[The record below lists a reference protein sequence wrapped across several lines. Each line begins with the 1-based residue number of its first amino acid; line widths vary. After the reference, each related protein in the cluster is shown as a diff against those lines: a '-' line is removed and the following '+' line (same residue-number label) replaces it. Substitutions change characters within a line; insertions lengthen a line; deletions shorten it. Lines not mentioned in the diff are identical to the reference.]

1 VVESVA
7 ARVAALL
14 ALLWFV
20 YDTAIPAWNGPSSDF
35 PNYYTAA
42 RLARA
47 REPLRLYYDWTWFQ
61 KRIDEAGFERQLG
74 GYVPQTPVA
83 MLPYVPL
90 AGMSPVAARRA
101 WVLLNCVFLVV
112 ALWMLSGLTGLG
124 MPELWLVAMAGYATL
139 RSNFVL
145 GQYYVFLL
153 FLLTAGVWLVL
164 RKREFAAGLW
174 WGAALALKLYGGP
187 LMVFALVKRRWR
199 LAGGMVLV
207 SVVMLAGAV
216 LWFGWRDVGYFGT
229 AVLPRALAGEIIDP
243 YHPANGAVTALL
255 RRTFVREADLNP
267 APLVES
273 PWAFAFLQ
281 SFFTL
286 AALALPAVSGVAI
299 TRRTLAWWMVA
310 ILVVSP
316 NLVSY
321 SYLLALLPTVL
332 LMSEMPRRRWVWPL
346 AAYLLLAGTFPWK
359 GALLVACFVAVGWE
373 AAWAL
378 KNVSGKPLP
387 RGRGSVTFLS
397 RARKQAV
404 FCLLVIVA
412 VALAFVTRQPVIRF
426 ARVGS
431 HPGQVY
437 LNRPAVSRAG
447 MVYET
452 MTRDRYAVPGVAFEG
467 NAFHPTMT
475 DSGVIYFE
483 GNGKIVRSDGAVV
496 VTGEEPA
503 ISRDGSKL
511 AFVSGGILYVR
522 EGGAVRRIGPGCD
535 PSFSANGRLLFVK
548 EGADRWSLAS
558 QSISDDGRTLV
569 FAARRGWNWQ
579 VWTRDLATGAERR
592 ITNGA
597 CNNDHPVWEPGSRAI
612 VVASDCSRG
621 FGMPAL
627 FRADLG
633 N

>member
-7 ARVAALL
+7 ARLAAIL

-42 RLARA
+42 RLAIA
-47 REPLRLYYDWTWFQ
+47 REPLHLFYDWTWFQ

-83 MLPYVPL
+83 MLPYIPL
-90 AGMSPVAARRA
+90 AGMSPLAARRV
-101 WVLLNCVFLVV
+101 WVALNCVFLGGT
-112 ALWMLSGLTGLG
+112 LWMLAPITGLG
-124 MPELWLVAMAGYATL
+124 IPELWLVAMAGYGTL
-139 RSNFVL
+139 RSNFAL

-153 FLLTAGVWLVL
+153 ALLTAGVWLIL
-164 RKREFAAGLW
+164 RKREFAGGLL

-199 LAGGMVLV
+199 LAGGMF
-207 SVVMLAGAV
+207 VVGAV
-216 LWFGWRDVGYFGT
+216 ALVGAVAWFGLRDVEYFGT
-229 AVLPRALAGEIIDP
+229 AVLPRALRGEIIDP

-273 PWAFAFLQ
+273 PFAFGFLR

-286 AALALPAVSGVAI
+286 SVLALPALSGAAI
-299 TRRTLAWWMVA
+299 TRRTLAWWMIA
-310 ILVVSP
+310 ILAVSP

-332 LMSEMPRRRWVWPL
+332 LMSEMPRRLWALPL
-346 AAYLLLAGTFPWK
+346 MAYLMLASPFRWK
-359 GALLVACFVAVGWE
+359 AALLVTYFVAAGWSE
-373 AAWAL
+373 IRQARIGYAITGVAIVSVAIAFAA
-378 KNVSGKPLP
+378 GRPL
-387 RGRGSVTFLS
+387 
-397 RARKQAV
+397 
-404 FCLLVIVA
+404 
-412 VALAFVTRQPVIRF
+412 RF

-431 HPGQVY
+431 HPGQLY

-447 MVYET
+447 MTYET
-452 MTRDRYAVPGVAFEG
+452 MTRDRYAVPGITFEG
-467 NAFHPTMT
+467 NAFHPAIT

-483 GNGKIVRSDGAVV
+483 GNGKIVRSDGTAGVM
-496 VTGEEPA
+496 GEEPA

-511 AFVSGGILYVR
+511 AFVSAGVLYVK
-522 EGGAVRRIGPGCD
+522 EGDALRRIGRGHD
-535 PSFSANGRLLFVK
+535 PSFSATGQLMFVR
-548 EGADRWSLAS
+548 EGEEMASPSL
-558 QSISDDGRTLV
+558 SDDGRRLA

-579 VWTRDLATGAERR
+579 VWIRDLATRAERR
-592 ITNGA
+592 ITGGN

-612 VVASDCSRG
+612 VFASDCGRG
-621 FGMPAL
+621 FGMTAL
-627 FRADLG
+627 FRADVG